1 MSEFGRVLTAMAT
14 PFDAQGQVDYECAK
28 RLALALLDS
37 GSDGLVLAGTTGESP
52 TLSGD
57 EKLRL
62 FAEVRSAIGRRG
74 AIIAGATNYCTT
86 ESIELSRE
94 AVRQGVDG
102 ILGTV
107 PYYNKPPQE
116 GLYRHFR
123 AIAESVDVPMVLYNV
138 PSRTVTNMLPET
150 TIRLS
155 EIDNIV
161 GVKEASGNL
170 EAVAKIVEESAPGFK
185 VWSGDDSAT
194 LPILAVGGYGIV
206 SVASHLI
213 GRQIQ
218 AMVQHFVE
226 GRHREAAEVHR
237 RTLPLV
243 QALFVM
249 TNPIPLKYALN
260 RVGFAVGAPRLPLVE
275 PDEKSAALIDA
286 ALARATIDLPV
297 PVGAGAVLG

>member
-1 MSEFGRVLTAMAT
+1 MTEFGRVLTAMVT
-14 PFDAQGQVDYECAK
+14 PFDELGRVDYERAK
-28 RLALALLDS
+28 QLALALLDS
-37 GSDGLVLAGTTGESP
+37 GTDGLVLAGTTGESP
-52 TLSGD
+52 TLSAD
-57 EKLRL
+57 EKMRL
-62 FAEVRSAIGRRG
+62 FAEVRSAVGNRG
-74 AIIAGATNYCTT
+74 AIIAGTANYNTA

-94 AVRQGVDG
+94 AARQGVDG

-116 GLYRHFR
+116 GLYQHFR
-123 AIAESVDVPMVLYNV
+123 AIARAINLPIVLYNV

-150 TIRLS
+150 TVRLS

-161 GVKEASGNL
+161 GVKEASGNF
-170 EAVAKIVEESAPGFK
+170 EAVAKIIEESGPDFK

-194 LPILAVGGYGIV
+194 LPILALGGYGIV

-218 AMVQHFVE
+218 TMIQHFLD
-226 GRHREAAEVHR
+226 GRHDEAAEIHR

-243 QALFVM
+243 QAMFVT

-260 RVGFAVGAPRLPLVE
+260 RVGFSVGSPRLPLVE
-275 PDEKSAALIDA
+275 PDARSAEVIDSALS
-286 ALARATIDLPV
+286 RATIDLPV
-297 PVGAGAVLG
+297 PVGAAAVLG